1 MKYFAIL
8 MAFIYIVLGIFLLV
22 QQKFNLAYKIPL
34 GIVLIAYGLFR
45 AFSTY
50 QKYSRNR
57 ENDDRYL

>member
-1 MKYFAIL
+1 MKFFAIL
-8 MAFIYIVLGIFLLV
+8 MAFIYIALGIFLLV

-34 GIVLIAYGLFR
+34 GIVLIVYGLFR

-50 QKYSRNR
+50 QKFSRGR